1 MDAPKRNFGEMNP
14 EPQITLD
21 DIAALNALAN
31 GIIPLDKTDGGAA
44 MVFAGLGAADKYRK
58 GINAEIYEAGLQ
70 TATALAK
77 GKFGR
82 AVGEL
87 SAAQIHELLRLLQE
101 QALPFFKQLRMDVNA
116 AYLSDPGVWQRIG
129 FPGPSTEKGGYPDFD
144 QPQALPAYASQTL
157 LHLQQSLGG
166 ASAMTIMNPPNVLP
180 TVHSF
185 LAKPAKMLIGN
196 QWLEAA
202 SGEWIDSPD
211 PATGKTI
218 GKFPAGGK
226 VDVDRA
232 VNAARR
238 AFNGSWRK
246 LTPYER
252 GRLLQEVASLI
263 EKHDDELAQLITLE
277 NGKPLWEAK
286 KEVGTAVS
294 WTEYYAGWT
303 TKLLG
308 DTIPVSLPGQF
319 LNYTIR
325 EPLGV
330 VAGITPPNYPL
341 TMPLYKAAP
350 ALATGNTVI
359 LKPSEDTSLVALRLA
374 ELFLEAG
381 FPEGVFNVVTG
392 YGEAAGAAL
401 AEHDDVDKITFTGST
416 EVGRYL
422 LKAAAGNLKKVSLE
436 LGGKSPNIVFA
447 DADLEAALK
456 GVFMGIFFCQGEICS
471 AGSRLFVEETIYDKF
486 VAQLAD
492 MAKAVRLG
500 HGLDPETK
508 MGPLVSRNQQQ
519 RVLDYIR
526 IGKEAKASVA
536 AGGKSPDGS
545 LAGGYFVEPTVFAG
559 VTNDMRVA
567 REEIFG
573 PVVCA
578 LPFKDLP
585 DAILKGN
592 DTPFGLAAGV
602 WTRDLKKAHQ
612 AAAALEAGTVWVNC
626 YNAFDNASPWGGF
639 KQSGWGREKGPYGLD
654 LFTQIKSVVINYT

>member
-1 MDAPKRNFGEMNP
+1 MTDRRPNLG
-14 EPQITLD
+14 
-21 DIAALNALAN
+21 DIAVLNALTN
-31 GIIPLDKTDGGAA
+31 GIIPADETDGGAA
-44 MVFAGLGAADKYRK
+44 MVFAGLVSADKFRK
-58 GINAEIYEAGLQ
+58 GIAADVYIDGLAAAE
-70 TATALAK
+70 ALSRK
-77 GKFGR
+77 SFGR
-82 AVGEL
+82 GVTEL
-87 SAAQIHELLRLLQE
+87 NTREIHDLLGLLHDH
-101 QALPFFKQLRMDVNA
+101 APAFFKQMRLDVNA

-129 FPGPSTEKGGYPDFD
+129 FPGPSTASGGYPDFD
-144 QPQALPAYASQTL
+144 QPQKSQVTVMNTPNLLPS
-157 LHLQQSLGG
+157 LQ
-166 ASAMTIMNPPNVLP
+166 
-180 TVHSF
+180 SF
-185 LAKPAKMLIGN
+185 LARPAKMLIGN
-196 QWLEAA
+196 QWCEAA
-202 SGEWIDSPD
+202 GGEWIESSD

-218 GKFPAGGK
+218 GKFAAGGK

-232 VNAARR
+232 VQAARR
-238 AFNGSWRK
+238 AFHGSWRK
-246 LTPYER
+246 MTPYER
-252 GRLLQEVASLI
+252 GRILQKGAALM
-263 EKHDDELAQLITLE
+263 EKQGEELAQLITLE

-286 KEVGTAVS
+286 REVATAVS

-341 TMPLYKAAP
+341 TMPLYKAVP

-359 LKPSEDTSLVALRLA
+359 LKPSEDTSLVALRMA
-374 ELFLEAG
+374 ELLLEAG
-381 FPEGVFNVVTG
+381 LPEGVLNVVTG
-392 YGEAAGAAL
+392 YGESAGAAL

-471 AGSRLFVEETIYDKF
+471 AGSRLFVEETIYDSF
-486 VAQLAD
+486 VAQLAS
-492 MAKAVRLG
+492 MAKSIRLG

-508 MGPLVSRNQQQ
+508 MGPLVSRAQQE

-526 IGKEAKASVA
+526 LGKEAEASVA
-536 AGGKSPDGS
+536 AGGQAPNGLD
-545 LAGGYFVEPTVFAG
+545 GGYFVEPTVFTG
-559 VTNDMRVA
+559 VTNDMRIA

-585 DAILKGN
+585 DAIQKGN
-592 DTPFGLAAGV
+592 DSPYGLAAGV
-602 WTRDLKKAHQ
+602 WTRDLRKAHQ

-654 LFTQIKSVVINYT
+654 LFTQIKSVVIQIG